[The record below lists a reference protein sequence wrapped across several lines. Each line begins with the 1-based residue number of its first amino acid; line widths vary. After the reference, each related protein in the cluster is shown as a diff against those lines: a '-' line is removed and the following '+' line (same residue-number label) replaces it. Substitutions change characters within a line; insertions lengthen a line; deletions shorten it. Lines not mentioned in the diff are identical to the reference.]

1 MPSGGNLV
9 AFAAAA
15 FVLIVVPG
23 PSVLFA
29 VSRGVALGR
38 RAALVTVV
46 GNATGVYLQVVA
58 VAFGLGALVERSV
71 TVFTTVKLAGAAYL
85 VLLGLRAI
93 RSRGELIAA
102 LDAGDAGRGRRRIFW
117 EGFVVGATN
126 PKAVVFFAAILPQFV
141 QVGHGPVAPQMLM
154 LGLVFVA
161 IALVSDGT
169 WGLAAGTARSWLA
182 RSPRRL
188 RQLSAV
194 GGLAMIGLGL
204 RLATTG
210 RND

>member
-9 AFAAAA
+9 AFAVAA

-38 RAALVTVV
+38 RAAVVTAA
-46 GNATGVYLQVVA
+46 GNAAGVYLQVIAVA
-58 VAFGLGALVERSV
+58 VGLGALVERSV
-71 TVFTTVKLAGAAYL
+71 TVFSTVKLVGAAYL
-85 VLLGLRAI
+85 VFLGVRAI
-93 RSRGELIAA
+93 RSRGELPAA
-102 LDAGDAGRGRRRIFW
+102 FDGDNQEHRRRRVFW

-126 PKAVVFFAAILPQFV
+126 PKAVVFFAAVLPQFV
-141 QVGHGPVAPQMLM
+141 QVGGAPVALQMLV
-154 LGLVFVA
+154 LGLIFVA
-161 IALVSDGT
+161 IALVSDST